1 MEFFKKINYILFLFF
16 LLKFNSNAISE
27 YYYPD
32 HFLENDEPFNS
43 AYNKQDSNANVQ
55 KIYSLG
61 YYAKSGTTKNI
72 YSNKFGIYYEPD
84 VSCDGTFSSNE
95 TFPLNEIM
103 SNYFF
108 NKKIS
113 EEKKLLLHTV
123 KGNNIEC
130 LFPIRYISSN
140 YYIVLFKLPFYLS
153 GASTFNI
160 KVGTSGN
167 YQTIL
172 NYQSTE
178 AIGNYVTFTLT
189 ISTGNSGNK
198 IFTFTNNLDSTKTQ
212 INVLSTDKLYI
223 KYESNTAD
231 LYLSHYRVT
240 FTDTA
245 SKIGMEIAG
254 TKNAG
259 YNAEDDNDCIYGY
272 HKIPPGTCE
281 KCDDKCSKCS
291 NRDTCTQ
298 CNRLTSPFNKE
309 DIGKCEINY
318 VNLAMFD
325 DLSIKF
331 SNVLDN
337 NRVTLGFWVMIPNL
351 LEAKSND
358 GAANMF
364 HVVVTDFVVASIAI
378 STNSVSVYCT
388 PHENLNKRIKTYS
401 DVASI
406 SLDTADTIIKSVPS
420 SSQITAMNN
429 KSDLNGQW
437 FHITCASSYDHGA
450 FYLNTIINNV
460 EDYES
465 KVLPFETL
473 YKKGNIKNDH
483 YFRKIYRSGDESTL
497 EIRQMSYLG
506 DTTVFL
512 KNIIVFKEYMD
523 HNLRFMYFN
532 FKEKTS
538 VFKEIALLVP
548 LDNLIKDGSSYII
561 KSKSLAQEND
571 INLTLKNTYNIEPPL
586 NFKHLT
592 LLNPNKFYKTSDL
605 DIDSSNI
612 TTLSENANV
621 DFFYKEDAP
630 LRCKEYMQ
638 HTKVDSIRQCDS
650 QCDDGYM
657 NYPDSGYCDHICSIA
672 MKCDSDNYDDFCVTG
687 GDYYNLYYECV
698 DKSNDYYMQYS
709 HFYSPGKIEIPIS
722 ELKSY
727 IIEFW
732 YYPDFFLQQT
742 DGALYSY
749 GTSLWY
755 IFYSNIVQLGYNTGQ
770 LHYYTSFGGISN
782 SPITSLY
789 NDHEWNKFIIYSLFN
804 NDTNIYSL
812 SLYINN
818 YFNDPISLGNTTVES
833 NLKKIVF
840 CDGCSQPQGIVY
852 WATGYYK
859 DLKVWNGEKAY
870 ILQTVQFDQIY
881 SAYKSNR
888 INSIV
893 CFFPLKSNYIKE
905 NKITDPKDGD
915 IVEIEGKTSEFKLQL
930 INYGINFDYIAKAFP
945 SLGKTLVNGDKDITE
960 LDCPI
965 GCSRCFDSS
974 ACYACKTGYFL
985 QKQSCYVIKN
995 YYFKSPPENPDG
1007 ASEATVNVNYSFD
1020 TYPAITCAFWIKLFG
1035 FNEEETGEENTGSDV
1050 IYYSDNLFLHYNYND
1065 GMEDFGLSL
1074 KYGVSKFLVSVNKN
1088 FREKFGKWVFIS
1100 LSYHTSQKLGSDE
1113 YFPKMMKFEI
1123 DVESFEIKYENL
1135 TGEVSFD
1142 QFKIP
1147 LSTFC
1152 LIYKLRYYNTYIVG
1166 LYGYETSKATLS
1178 SPFSY
1183 PTIYGSIY
1191 FSEGDTDSNCYTSL
1205 VEGGDKYKCQPD
1217 YDAVWETLATTTSSC
1232 IVPYNNLY
1240 ETRYCSRDCM
1250 NTCYNNE
1257 TTTCSCLIKNGN
1269 SQFFL
1274 RNKDMHICKKFDYI
1288 NFAKA
1293 KDIKIENILTAKETK
1308 KYTMQ
1313 FWMFAYNYIND
1324 KFKGITFLWNGH
1336 NKIVI
1341 EKGDSSTNNVYNITC
1356 YTYVVADENGN
1367 EIEISQ
1373 SITDHITINKWNF
1386 ISCAVNYNEL
1396 RIYLNINETPKQANI
1411 ETVDYNDIISKETYT
1426 YLLIK
1431 DNSPSD
1437 LLEWGV
1443 LFYRQIHL
1451 WKEAYFNSE
1460 FLSRIDIKTKS
1471 LFPYLLH
1478 TWEPE
1483 FIIYSNRDYYDNFI
1497 VSDRAGIASDFRV
1510 ENQGGLGA
1518 NIVDNDGTPYPYNEI
1533 KLCSENG
1540 QYYDADTDSCL
1551 QFTDVSKMAD
1561 FSFPNVPVS
1570 YSGAYTMGFWIF
1582 LEDSSTIT
1590 NGIHFRWEKHLQIT
1604 VIKNTELEGYCF
1616 PQGYYSDNIPNNPI
1630 NTKYASVLNRNR
1642 VNLVNSAQQSDSG
1655 NWIYVTCAV
1664 SNYNKIYYVLGND
1677 ENAYTPTSLEP
1688 EVLYTYEEDDP
1699 VDTTSLYP
1707 LRYFYSNISNSLSQ
1721 SSTLYI
1727 ESITNSAKIYLRAIN
1742 LFRDFI
1748 PYKYPIKYSDL
1759 SLIDGGSIMP
1769 YLAFTVNFANFNLNT
1784 KKLSYN
1790 YYVIDTSTPNNKQSY
1805 NKYQRN
1811 INLSPVNSQSTY
1823 ELSANFEFMP
1833 LCNIKGN
1840 FVYNKNTK
1848 KCEGVDCTA
1857 STINAEYCYSTTKP
1871 LVCKDDMFFSIIGED
1886 DYVCD
1891 PNCQNETYSLRG
1903 PGTAQIKGICN
1914 TEKDPY
1920 FQNGINLADYQSSIK
1935 CDGDNILIGY
1945 KCLTK
1950 TDAQN
1955 SALFFSRCYNSP
1967 NFYHSVSNTAKS
1979 KVSKGYILE
1988 FWFKKDIVLN
1998 TCGKSYTP
2006 EYYFYSTPHSLYYS
2020 GTIYYYSIIG
2030 TVYTY
2035 SLSGISEYEWNKILI
2050 ETSLG
2055 TSQNVK
2061 VYINFKSVPDVNII
2075 GIGTS
2080 ITMSLTYISFCSNKN
2095 NGDCTGSGSANLNW
2109 GSAYYRNLR
2118 LWDLTQAN
2126 LQVIQNYNNGMFE
2139 ETPIGLILNYPLT
2152 IDTID
2157 KNILTETISGFDNII
2172 VTHTISKNFDSS
2184 DEYIFYNYATNF
2196 DWGATH
2202 SNKYITSITGTVISS
2217 ANCHEY
2223 CKRCFSSVS
2232 TNCYE
2237 CNNEYVLINQSCV
2250 KYTKYYLKTPAN
2262 FEIPL
2267 NVIYDNGIESF
2278 DFTSIVDGG
2287 WTLIIYMKFMGVDI
2301 QSSSSQEYVLFNLN
2315 DNSYLYY
2322 DRTTTYLYFKVG
2334 NVIAFIDTNFG
2345 NYFGQW
2351 IPISISNYLSAYNDV
2366 YPHMLTLSVNK
2377 IDIKMQSSFSIPP
2390 EGMKIQ
2396 SVKLGT
2402 SVIALWSNLYLYNN
2416 FIQGIFGQNLAS
2428 ESDKNYANLIHYTL
2442 SAGISAGCLAD
2453 SALTGMTTGDISY
2466 KCVGDYNPYD
2476 DGSLL
2481 CNDNSKYFDVNLIS
2495 GDTKPCSNCDS
2506 SCNTY
2511 CFNSQSTDCSCN
2523 LIQGLDWL
2531 RINRKTSQTYCEQI
2545 PYLDF
2550 NIIQDVSI
2558 TVPTSYTLESTLE
2571 FWIFIYSYNMDQNNF
2586 EKITVRWN
2594 LHNQVEI
2601 YLNSNTIYAKCYAIA
2616 DRSDLSKY
2624 PAFLTDTISGYKWVN
2639 LRCGTD
2645 LKGNSDQRT
2654 FFFNSMKSDLVITE
2668 LPNRQSSTQFE
2679 IINGNSEAKNSWGF
2693 IFIKDIKLWQQDNR
2707 DYIDTSYINLHS
2719 LGRYSRN
2726 DNMTIDGKWPGLI
2739 AFFRNEFSYNINDYA
2754 TESNTIVTYN
2764 IYNVLGYQGVDTTD
2778 VNYEFTYH
2786 TTLSKIRTDYK
2797 GYNYVDPDNNSY
2809 YSSLVQCE
2817 EGYVYNS
2824 NSNTCITLAT
2834 THCDLPG
2841 DTNDKCI
2848 SCADS
2853 NLYINPVDG
2862 SCVAKCPIGY
2872 YPDDHLNQCRKCH
2885 DTCYTCEN
2893 DDDSRFGW
2901 KSTSCTSCI
2910 DDLFLVKDRK
2920 VCINNCEEYSLTAS
2934 QIHNNLCVDFEA
2946 FAYIVNVKPENDTEG
2961 IPIDVNNFNYIEA
2974 KITICSANK
2983 CYQIWEFDKEKTIEL
2998 NGDPVDYAFPKDS
3011 PFTGDITKLN
3021 TTLDTTFFELDK
3033 KYVFKL
3039 NIYSIKND
3047 EKVFDNQTYIL
3058 VMNKRPFSGSLNVIP
3073 SKGLYNTTT
3082 FVISCVNWEDDTT
3095 ESENL
3100 EYKFSYKE
3108 ENVGTINDKNI
3119 LHEWSTTNEV
3129 SSNFTVVFHTFDS
3142 SNIDIFCEIRDN
3154 YGAIREVS
3162 SKITIVNSM
3171 SSGLYSLSDALST
3184 YSTPESMSTL
3194 EIYDRS
3200 LYLMSLGLDTY
3211 KDLQPEILQSVFEPS
3226 FDQTLIT
3233 LTDPKCTK
3241 DFCNFLG
3248 DCDLVDVSLVCNCN
3262 SGYVGRNCQLD
3273 TTGYALLSKYYFEL
3287 FTKLFGQLQSS
3298 IEYEQFMV
3306 VHNLYFAASQF
3317 FQSTEKSF
3325 FSSNLETYLTM
3336 AMNLYSDSI
3345 ANNTA
3350 EYIDLF
3356 DYYWSFELT
3365 LLNKDR
3371 VFIKNGT
3378 GYTFRNISINE
3389 NKMQEYY
3396 EAFEYIQ
3403 TKLVNFLKYVVNI
3416 LKLES
3421 KNFYYN
3427 SSNFYIALRL
3437 ITPSFDEESFFS
3449 ERKNAYKTY
3458 VNFMD
3463 CLNYYEVENLENPY
3477 YSAYLI
3483 YIEYLNFPYSFNDS
3497 MYVNNTTP
3505 LVYIGFVDN
3514 STGKDISISGCDRNL
3529 ITISFPFESYRWLN
3543 YINRQKHLFDPQNY
3557 KSPDDPIFADPIYIE
3572 MNGEVSNDT
3581 VEERIEKYHRLY
3593 NITGNYFDVKNEK
3606 FSTEGMS
3613 FLNFTSDTN
3622 YIQVQSSH
3630 LSKFTTYLIE
3640 NNAEFKVNNRFFY
3653 LKRPRVFKWKGNY
3666 SNNKGFFIIGGS
3678 IGLYIILT
3686 IILSIYDYQ
3695 TFKQE
3700 GLLDFLKRE
3709 IVRVFLPYTDKITKE
3724 ALIANLVPKFNPGIN
3739 PSNKFGKE
3747 HEEQNDENLIK
3758 EENFQGLNNPEKE
3771 SDDDV
3776 LNINNLE
3783 KHIHDM
3789 PNGMETAEN
3798 FKIDLKGK
3806 NKKNKKNNITIHRG
3820 TEHNNFNNEKKF
3832 FDNNSVLMAEILD
3845 KKPTNQKIKNF
3856 NPLINDL
3863 EKKDKEY
3870 DVNNLPQVF
3879 ENEKEEEERRIKAFY
3894 DLNLTMFEFMIENIK
3909 ERHIIINPLINVSI
3923 FNPRWKK
3930 MTMLITHIATL
3941 TMMLSVF
3948 LTDDEKITGNNYGG
3962 IFKISFLAILISDV
3976 FMYFLS
3982 IFFQTSYKQ
3991 RRRLY
3996 IVVIKHG
4003 QLQILKEWEHMT
4015 FVNNIWTIIGC
4026 VINYS
4031 IWIVSFY
4038 ITVSFYA
4045 VWKVQNSAF
4054 LKGFLF
4060 CFLGDFILFEILI
4073 ELFIALMYWKR
4084 RSSGILRFLA
4094 EKLNN
4099 VRNYRCLWP

>member
-1 MEFFKKINYILFLFF
+1 MVFFKKINCILFLIFF
-16 LLKFNSNAISE
+16 LMFNSDTQ

-43 AYNKQDSNANVQ
+43 AYNKKDSSANVQ

-61 YYAKSGTTKNI
+61 YYASNSVTNNNI
-72 YSNKFGIYYEPD
+72 FSYKYGIYYEPD
-84 VSCDGTFSSNE
+84 VSCNGSFSTSDS
-95 TFPLNEIM
+95 TM
-103 SNYFF
+103 SNYFIT
-108 NKKIS
+108 NNLS
-113 EEKKLLLHTV
+113 EERYLLHHTV
-123 KGNNIEC
+123 KGNNFRC
-130 LFPIRYISSN
+130 KLPIRYIEKNS
-140 YYIVLFKLPFYLS
+140 YIILFKFPFLLS
-153 GASTFNI
+153 GLSSTLSIFI
-160 KVGTSGN
+160 KKDPSEEIKILSYTNPTGTDPNYGN
-167 YQTIL
+167 YITI
-172 NYQSTE
+172 
-178 AIGNYVTFTLT
+178 TLK
-189 ISTGNSGNK
+189 ISTGNNGNK
-198 IFTFTNNLDSTKTQ
+198 IYTFTNNLDSIQAQ
-212 INVLSTDKLYI
+212 IDVLSTDDDKLDLF
-223 KYESNTAD
+223 YEITLGE

-240 FTDTA
+240 FTDTE
-245 SKIGMEIAG
+245 STIGMEIAG

-259 YNAEDDNDCIYGY
+259 NSADDNSDCIYGY
-272 HKIPPGTCE
+272 FTINGPTCKQCNDE
-281 KCDDKCSKCS
+281 CSKCS
-291 NRDTCTQ
+291 LENSCTQ
-298 CNRLTSPFNKE
+298 CNRLTSPENANIKN
-309 DIGKCEINY
+309 CTINY

-325 DLSIKF
+325 DVSIKF
-331 SNVLDN
+331 SNLLDN

-351 LEAKSND
+351 LEAKTND

-378 STNSVSVYCT
+378 STNSITAYCT

-401 DVASI
+401 DVANI
-406 SLDTADTIIKSVPS
+406 KLDSADTIIKNVPS
-420 SSQITAMNN
+420 PSQIIAMNN

-437 FHITCASSYDHGA
+437 FHITCASSYDHGS

-473 YKKGNIKNDH
+473 YKKGLIKSDH
-483 YFRKIYRSGDESTL
+483 YFRKIYRENDKSTL

-506 DTTVFL
+506 NTTVFL

-523 HNLRFMYFN
+523 HNLRFMYFD
-532 FKEKTS
+532 FKDNYLD
-538 VFKEIALLVP
+538 FKEIALLVP
-548 LDNLIKDGSSYII
+548 LDLLETENGNNII
-561 KSKSLAQEND
+561 KKYSNND
-571 INLTLKNTYNIEPPL
+571 ESNFHLTLKNTYSIEPPL

-592 LLNPNKFYKTSDL
+592 LLKKNQFYNNPDL
-605 DIDSSNI
+605 NTDEI
-612 TTLSENANV
+612 TYINDAV
-621 DFFYKEDAP
+621 FFYKENSP
-630 LRCKEYMQ
+630 LKCEKFMQ
-638 HTKVDSIRQCDS
+638 HKKVNSIRQCDA
-650 QCDDGYM
+650 QCDENYM
-657 NYPDSGYCDHICSIA
+657 IYPGINKNEGYCDHICTNA
-672 MKCDSDNYDDFCVTG
+672 MNCENFDDDYCKEG
-687 GDYYNLYYECV
+687 YYNLYYECV
-698 DKSNDYYMQYS
+698 DQSNDYFMQYS
-709 HFYSPGKIEIPIS
+709 HFYSGGEINIEIGD
-722 ELKSY
+722 LNSY

-742 DGALYSY
+742 DGAMYSY

-755 IFYSNIVQLGYNTGQ
+755 IFYSNSVQLGYNTGQ
-770 LHYYTSFGGISN
+770 LHYLTSFGGISN

-789 NDHEWNKFIIYSLFN
+789 NDHEWNKFIIYCQN
-804 NDTNIYSL
+804 NGNDYTL

-818 YFNDPISLGNTTVES
+818 YFNDPIYLGTTSGV
-833 NLKKIVF
+833 NAILKKIRF
-840 CDGCSQPQGIVY
+840 CDGCTENQGTIY
-852 WATGYYK
+852 WATGYYR
-859 DLKVWNGEKAY
+859 DLKVWDGEKSY
-870 ILQTVQFDQIY
+870 ILQTIQFDQIY
-881 SAYKSNR
+881 SAYNKNR
-888 INSIV
+888 ITSIV
-893 CFFPLKSNYIKE
+893 HFFPLKSIYIKE
-905 NKITDPKDGD
+905 NEITDPAK
-915 IVEIEGKTSEFKLQL
+915 EGKIDIIGATSEFKFQL
-930 INYGINFDYIAKAFP
+930 INYGKNFDYIAQAFP
-945 SLGKTLVNGDKDITE
+945 SLGKTLVHGDKDITE

-974 ACYACKTGYFL
+974 ACYACKSGYFL

-1007 ASEATVNVNYSFD
+1007 ASEAKINDIGFSFD
-1020 TYPAITCAFWIKLFG
+1020 THPAITCAFWIKLFG
-1035 FNEEETGEENTGSDV
+1035 FNEENDGNDV
-1050 IYYSDNLFLHYNYND
+1050 IYYSNNLLLHYNYNKESSD
-1065 GMEDFGLSL
+1065 YGLTL
-1074 KYGVSKFLVSVNKN
+1074 KYNNAIDITSDKN

-1100 LSYHTSQKLGSDE
+1100 LAYHSVQKLDNE
-1113 YFPKMMKFEI
+1113 KYFPIMINFEI
-1123 DVESFEIKYENL
+1123 DIESFDIKESDIDDI
-1135 TGEVSFD
+1135 SFD
-1142 QFKIP
+1142 EFKIP

-1152 LIYKLRYYNTYIVG
+1152 LIYKLRYYSTYIVG

-1183 PTIYGSIY
+1183 PPLFGSIY
-1191 FSEGDTDSNCYTSL
+1191 FSEGDTDSNCGNSN
-1205 VEGGDKYKCQPD
+1205 VIGGDKYKCQPD

-1240 ETRYCSRDCM
+1240 ETRYCSRECM
-1250 NTCYNNE
+1250 NTCYDNK
-1257 TTTCSCLIKNGN
+1257 TTTCSCLYNNGN

-1274 RNKDMHICKKFDYI
+1274 KNGDTHICKKFDYI

-1293 KDIKIENILTAKETK
+1293 KDIKIENILTAKDTK

-1313 FWMFAYNYIND
+1313 FWMFAYNYVPNQ
-1324 KFKGITFLWNGH
+1324 FRGITYLWNGH
-1336 NKIVI
+1336 NKIII
-1341 EKGDSSTNNVYNITC
+1341 EKFGTSNNIYRVSC
-1356 YTYVVADENGN
+1356 FTYVVADENGN
-1367 EIEISQ
+1367 EIEISSQ
-1373 SITDHITINKWNF
+1373 SISANIEINKWNF

-1396 RIYLNINETPKQANI
+1396 RMYLNINESPNQINI
-1411 ETVDYNDIISKETYT
+1411 ETVDYNDIISKQTYT

-1431 DNSPSD
+1431 DNSPSN

-1483 FIIYSNRDYYDNFI
+1483 FIIYSNKDYYDNFI
-1497 VSDRAGIASDFRV
+1497 VSDRAGIASDFKV
-1510 ENQGGLGA
+1510 ENQGGLGT
-1518 NIVDNDGTPYPYNEI
+1518 NIVDNSQNPKPI

-1561 FSFPNVPVS
+1561 FSFPNIPVS
-1570 YSGAYTMGFWIF
+1570 YSGAYTMSFWIF

-1590 NGIHFRWEKHLQIT
+1590 GGIHFRWEKHLQIT
-1604 VIKNTELEGYCF
+1604 VIKNTALDGYCF

-1630 NTKYASVLNRNR
+1630 KTKFDNSLNRYS
-1642 VNLVNSAQQSDSG
+1642 VNLVNNAIQSESG

-1664 SNYNKIYYVLGND
+1664 SNYNGEYYIVGND
-1677 ENAYTPTSLEP
+1677 ESAYSAQPLSP
-1688 EVLYTYEEDDP
+1688 EVLYNDESG
-1699 VDTTSLYP
+1699 VMSSLYP
-1707 LRYFYSNISNSLSQ
+1707 LRYFYSNISNYMSQ

-1742 LFRDFI
+1742 LFRDYI
-1748 PYKYPIKYSDL
+1748 PHIYPIKYSDL
-1759 SLIDGGSIMP
+1759 SLIDDATKIP
-1769 YLAFTVNFANFNLNT
+1769 YLAFTVNFANFNLTT
-1784 KKLSYN
+1784 KKLAYK
-1790 YYVIDTSTPNNKQSY
+1790 YFAIDTTNNSQSY
-1805 NKYQRN
+1805 NRYLRY
-1811 INLSPVNSQSTY
+1811 INLSPVNSLSTY

-1833 LCNIKGN
+1833 LCNILNN
-1840 FVYNKNTK
+1840 FAYNESKK
-1848 KCEGVDCTA
+1848 KCEGITCISSD
-1857 STINAEYCYSTTKP
+1857 SDYRYCFKKDQP
-1871 LVCKDDMFFSIIGED
+1871 LVCNVSKFFYINNEE
-1886 DYVCD
+1886 YYCKTKCD
-1891 PNCQNETYSLRG
+1891 NETYPLRS
-1903 PGTAQIKGICN
+1903 PGGSQINGICN
-1914 TEKDPY
+1914 TKNYNVDLNHIV
-1920 FQNGINLADYQSSIK
+1920 FNDYSSSFK
-1935 CDGDNILIGY
+1935 CSSPTDILIGY
-1945 KCLTK
+1945 KCL
-1950 TDAQN
+1950 N
-1955 SALFFSRCYNSP
+1955 SDNVKDSAFFFSRCYNSP

-1979 KVSKGYILE
+1979 KVNKGYILE
-1988 FWFKKDIVLN
+1988 FWFKKDLALN

-2006 EYYFYSTPHSLYYS
+2006 EYYFYATPHSLYYS

-2035 SLSGISEYEWNKILI
+2035 SLSGISEFEWNKILI

-2061 VYINFKSVPDVNII
+2061 VYINFKSIPDVNIN

-2080 ITMSLTYISFCSNKN
+2080 ITMNLTYISFCSNKN

-2118 LWDLTQAN
+2118 LWDITQAN
-2126 LQVIQNYNNGMFE
+2126 LKVIQNYNNGMFS
-2139 ETPIGLILNYPLT
+2139 ETPISLILNYPLT
-2152 IDTID
+2152 IDKID
-2157 KNILTETISGFDNII
+2157 KNTLKETISGFDDIK
-2172 VTHTISKNFDSS
+2172 VTHTVSKNFDST
-2184 DEYIFYNYATNF
+2184 DDYNFYNYEVNF
-2196 DWGATH
+2196 DWGAKNE
-2202 SNKYITSITGTVISS
+2202 NKYITSMINKFISY
-2217 ANCHEY
+2217 ANCHAY
-2223 CKRCFSSVS
+2223 CKRCYSSVS

-2237 CNNEYVLINQSCV
+2237 CNTGYVLINQACV
-2250 KYTKYYLKTPAN
+2250 KLTKNYLKTPAKV
-2262 FEIPL
+2262 EIPL
-2267 NVIYDNGIESF
+2267 SVIYKNDEVTF
-2278 DFTSIVDGG
+2278 DFNTITDGG
-2287 WTLIIYMKFMGVDI
+2287 WTLIIYMKFMGIDAQI
-2301 QSSSSQEYVLFNLN
+2301 TKTEYVLFSLN
-2315 DNSYLYY
+2315 DNNYLYY
-2322 DRTTTYLYFKVG
+2322 DSSTTYLYFKVG
-2334 NVIAFIDTNFG
+2334 TVIAFIDTNFG
-2345 NYFGQW
+2345 NYFGEW
-2351 IPISISNYLSAYNDV
+2351 IPISISNYISANNEI
-2366 YPHMLTLSVNK
+2366 YPHMLTFSVNK
-2377 IDIKMQSSFSIPP
+2377 IDIKMQSSFSIPS

-2396 SVKLGT
+2396 SVKIGT
-2402 SVIALWSNLYLYNN
+2402 SVLALWSNLYLYNN
-2416 FIQGIFGQNLAS
+2416 FIQGIFGQNMAS
-2428 ESDKNYANLIHYTL
+2428 SSDKSYANLIHYSL
-2442 SAGISAGCLAD
+2442 SSDSTTGCLEEN
-2453 SALTGMTTGDISY
+2453 ALSGTTTITDIGVT
-2466 KCVGDYNPYD
+2466 CVGDYNPYD
-2476 DGSLL
+2476 DLSLL
-2481 CNDNSKYFDVNLIS
+2481 CDDNSKYFDVGLIS
-2495 GDTKPCSNCDS
+2495 GDTKPCNHCDA

-2531 RINRKTSQTYCEQI
+2531 RINRKTDQSYCEQI

-2586 EKITVRWN
+2586 EKITVLWN
-2594 LHNQVEI
+2594 LHNQIEI
-2601 YLNSNTIYAKCYAIA
+2601 YLNSNTIYAKCYAIV
-2616 DRSDLSKY
+2616 DKSDSSKY
-2624 PAFLTDTISGYKWVN
+2624 PAFLTDTIAGYKWVN

-2645 LKGNSDQRT
+2645 LKGNSDQRV
-2654 FFFNSMKSDLVITE
+2654 FFFNSMNSDLVITE
-2668 LPNRQSSTQFE
+2668 LPDRQSSTQFE
-2679 IINGNSEAKNSWGF
+2679 IINGNSDGKNSWGF
-2693 IFIKDIKLWQQDNR
+2693 IFIKDIKLWQQYNR
-2707 DYIDTSYINLHS
+2707 NYIDTSYINLNS

-2739 AFFRNEFSYNINDYA
+2739 AFFRNDFSYNINDYA
-2754 TESNTIVTYN
+2754 TEKNTIVTYN
-2764 IYNVLGYQGVDTTD
+2764 MYNVLGYQGVDTTD

-2786 TTLSKIRTDYK
+2786 TTLSKKRTDYK

-2809 YSSLVQCE
+2809 FSTLVQCE

-2848 SCADS
+2848 SCVDS
-2853 NLYINPVDG
+2853 NLYINPIDG
-2862 SCVAKCPIGY
+2862 SCVDKCPIGY
-2872 YPDDHLNQCRKCH
+2872 YADDHINQCRKCH
-2885 DTCYTCEN
+2885 ETCYTCEN
-2893 DDDSRFGW
+2893 DDDNRYGW

-2910 DDLFLVKDRK
+2910 DDLFLVKDQK
-2920 VCINNCEEYSLTAS
+2920 ICIDNCEEYSLTAS
-2934 QIHNNLCVDFEA
+2934 QVHNNLCVGFEA
-2946 FAYIVNVKPENDTEG
+2946 FAYLVNVKPENDTEA

-2974 KITICSANK
+2974 KITVCNSNK
-2983 CYQIWEFDKEKTIEL
+2983 CYQTWEFDKDKTIEI
-2998 NGDPVDYAFPKDS
+2998 NGDPVDYEFPSDS
-3011 PFTGDITKLN
+3011 PFTGDISKLN
-3021 TTLDTTFFELDK
+3021 TTLDTSFFELDK
-3033 KYVFKL
+3033 KYVFNLK
-3039 NIYSIKND
+3039 IYTIKND
-3047 EKVFDNQTYIL
+3047 EKVFDIQTYIL

-3073 SKGLYNTTT
+3073 TKGLYNTTT

-3100 EYKFSYKE
+3100 EYKFYSIE
-3108 ENVGTINDKNI
+3108 ENTNPNKPNI
-3119 LHEWSTTNEV
+3119 LHDWSTTNEV
-3129 SSNFTVVFHTFDS
+3129 SSNFTDVFYTLDS
-3142 SNIDIFCEIRDN
+3142 SNINIYCEIRDN
-3154 YGAIREVS
+3154 YGAIKTVS
-3162 SKITIVNSM
+3162 TMITIVNSI
-3171 SSGLYSLSDALST
+3171 SSGLYSLEDALSN
-3184 YSTPESMSTL
+3184 YETPESMSTL

-3211 KDLQPEILQSVFEPS
+3211 KTLQPEIFQSVFEPS

-3233 LTDPKCTK
+3233 ITDPKCTN
-3241 DFCNFLG
+3241 DLCNGRG

-3273 TTGYALLSKYYFEL
+3273 TTGYALLNKYYFEL

-3306 VHNLYFAASQF
+3306 VHNLYFGASQF
-3317 FQSTEKSF
+3317 FQSTEKNF

-3336 AMNLYSDSI
+3336 AMNLYPSSI
-3345 ANNTA
+3345 ENNTA

-3356 DYYWSFELT
+3356 DYYWSYELT

-3378 GYTFRNISINE
+3378 GYTFRNISIDN
-3389 NKMQEYY
+3389 NKVSEYN

-3416 LKLES
+3416 IKKDAKS
-3421 KNFYYN
+3421 FYYN
-3427 SSNFYIALRL
+3427 SSNFYIALKL
-3437 ITPSFDEESFFS
+3437 ITPSFDEDSFFS
-3449 ERKNAYKTY
+3449 ERKSSYKTH
-3458 VNFMD
+3458 VKFMD
-3463 CLNYYEVENLENPY
+3463 CLNYYEVENIENPY

-3483 YIEYLNFPYSFNDS
+3483 YVEYLNFPYSFNDS
-3497 MYVNNTTP
+3497 MYVNNTSP

-3514 STGKDISISGCDRNL
+3514 STGKDISITGCDNNL

-3543 YINRQKHLFDPQNY
+3543 YINSQKDLFDPNNY

-3572 MNGEVSNDT
+3572 KNGQVSNDT
-3581 VEERIEKYHRLY
+3581 VEERIKKYHRLY
-3593 NITGNYFDVKNEK
+3593 NITGNYYDTNNEN

-3622 YIQVQSSH
+3622 FIQVQSSH
-3630 LSKFTTYLIE
+3630 LTKFTTYLVE
-3640 NNAEFKVNNRFFY
+3640 NDAKFKVNNRFFY
-3653 LKRPRVFKWKGNY
+3653 LKRPRLFKYKGNY

-3678 IGLYIILT
+3678 IGLYLVLT
-3686 IILSIYDYQ
+3686 IIFSIYDYQ

-3700 GLLDFLKRE
+3700 GLLEFLKKE

-3739 PSNKFGKE
+3739 PSDKFGKE
-3747 HEEQNDENLIK
+3747 REEKIDEHLIK

-3776 LNINNLE
+3776 LNINNIE
-3783 KHIHDM
+3783 KNIYDV
-3789 PNGMETAEN
+3789 PNGMETSEN
-3798 FKIDLKGK
+3798 FKTKSKKRK
-3806 NKKNKKNNITIHRG
+3806 NKNNKSSVTLHRR
-3820 TEHNNFNNEKKF
+3820 TDHNNFNNEKQF
-3832 FDNNSVLMAEILD
+3832 FENNSVLMAGILD
-3845 KKPTNQKIKNF
+3845 KKPTKQKIKNF

-3863 EKKDKEY
+3863 DKKEKEY

-3894 DLNLTMFEFMIENIK
+3894 DLNLSMFEFMIENIK

-3923 FNPRWKK
+3923 FNSRWKK
-3930 MTMLITHIATL
+3930 MTMLITHIAIL

-3948 LTDDEKITGNNYGG
+3948 LTDDEKITGKKIGS
-3962 IFKISFLAILISDV
+3962 IIKISFLAILIADIV
-3976 FMYFLS
+3976 MYFLS

-4026 VINYS
+4026 VINYC
-4031 IWIVSFY
+4031 IWIISFY
-4038 ITVSFYA
+4038 ITVSFNA

-4060 CFLGDFILFEILI
+4060 CFFGDFILFEILI
-4073 ELFIALMYWKR
+4073 ELFIALLYWKR
-4084 RSSGILRFLA
+4084 RSNSTLRLLA